1 MQAGQTTQAILDY
14 YTEPGPMTSAGAYA
28 SRLEGLPRDVAGL
41 ARVAQGVLIH
51 EHITG
56 PYGVT
61 LTEEDR
67 SSVHIRPV
75 ERILEQVLARDGR
88 PLAAAR
94 EPVARL
100 PGNCRHFSVLMA
112 AMLRSRGVPARA
124 RCGFG
129 GYFVRDRFEDH
140 WVCEHWNAEEARW
153 ALADA
158 QIDDV
163 QRGLFHPDFDLM
175 DVPRDRFVIAGDAW
189 ARCRAGED
197 DPAKY
202 GLSFMKEAGRW
213 WIASNLVRDVA
224 ALRNMEML
232 PWDVWGGMVAPDEEI
247 DDDRLQLFDRLAA
260 LTGSPD
266 AAFDELGALYEGDDR
281 LRVPSA
287 VFNAVLQRVET
298 V

>member
-1 MQAGQTTQAILDY
+1 MQAGRTIQSILDY
-14 YTEPGPMTSAGAYA
+14 YTEPGPMTSAGACA

-51 EHITG
+51 EHIAG
-56 PYGVT
+56 SYGVT
-61 LTEEDR
+61 LAEEDR
-67 SSVHIRPV
+67 SSVHLRPV
-75 ERILEQVLARDGR
+75 ERILERVLARDDR
-88 PLAAAR
+88 PLVTAR
-94 EPVARL
+94 PPEARL

-112 AMLRSRGVPARA
+112 AMLRAQGVPARA

-140 WVCEHWNAEEARW
+140 WVCEYWNAGEARW

-189 ARCRAGED
+189 ARCRAADD

-202 GLSFMKEAGRW
+202 GLTFLKEAGLW

-224 ALRNMEML
+224 ALRNREML
-232 PWDVWGGMVAPDEEI
+232 PWDVWGGMVKPDEEI
-247 DDDRLQLFDRLAA
+247 DDARLQLFDRLAA

-266 AAFDELGALYEGDDR
+266 AAFDELGSVYTGDDR
-281 LRVPSA
+281 VRVPSA
-287 VFNAVLQRVET
+287 VYNAALQRMET

>member
-1 MQAGQTTQAILDY
+1 MQAGHTIQSILDFY
-14 YTEPGPMTSAGAYA
+14 AEPGPMTSAGVYA
-28 SRLEGLPRDVAGL
+28 ARLQGLPRDVADL

-51 EHITG
+51 EHIAG
-56 PYGVT
+56 AYGVT

-75 ERILEQVLARDGR
+75 EGILERVLERDDR
-88 PLAAAR
+88 PLTTAR
-94 EPVARL
+94 EPAARL

-112 AMLRSRGVPARA
+112 AMLRAQGVPARA

-140 WVCEHWNAEEARW
+140 WVCEHWNAGEARW

-202 GLSFMKEAGRW
+202 GLSFMNEAGLW

-224 ALRNMEML
+224 ALRNREML
-232 PWDVWGGMVAPDEEI
+232 PWDVWGGMVKPDEEI

-260 LTGSPD
+260 LTGRPD
-266 AAFDELGALYEGDDR
+266 AGFDELGSLYEGDDR
-281 LRVPSA
+281 LRVPA
-287 VFNAVLQRVET
+287 TVFNAVLQRMET